1 VAVVVA
7 VVVVVV
13 DAPVAAPVTSG
24 PAVAAAVVAL
34 AAVVVATAVEATEL
48 RLRAATAVVPVVAVD
63 TAAAL
68 AHRAGGK
75 RTVITPTRPILTL
88 PRSFAKP
95 TFFSFSPS
103 LGRDDLLFQ
112 LSLIPD
118 SVSFSSH
125 KFPFASPL
133 LFSRI
138 KIRTIFRIHGTS
150 IDLFYGVSS
159 SPFQFSSLQGTRRYR
174 LV

>member
-1 VAVVVA
+1 
-7 VVVVVV
+7 V

-24 PAVAAAVVAL
+24 PAAAAAAVAVAVAALVVAL

-68 AHRAGGK
+68 AHQAGGK
-75 RTVITPTRPILTL
+75 RTVITPTRPTVTL

-112 LSLIPD
+112 LSLIRD